1 MNEQEVRQIVVA
13 TANAYI
19 GIKEGSERHKEIIDC
34 YNSIKP
40 LPVGYKVTIR
50 DHWCAAF
57 VSAMFWISYHNLL
70 IFPYECSCERMRL
83 SSTKLGIWVEDD
95 GYMPNIG
102 DVIVY
107 DWQDTGKGDNNGYP
121 DHVGI
126 VDETYEAAFRV
137 IEGNIHD
144 SVGHRYLS
152 KDDRYIRGFITPNYS
167 VLADSDTGEETLSEA
182 QKWFR
187 DTFSII
193 VSRWDDRVA
202 LTYKELAEVLYI
214 LK

>member
-1 MNEQEVRQIVVA
+1 MTEQKARQIVVS
-13 TANAYI
+13 TADSYL
-19 GIKEGSERHKEIIDC
+19 GVLEKSDKHKEIINF

-40 LPVGYKVTIR
+40 LPVGYRVTIT

-57 VSAMFWISYHNLL
+57 VSAMFWLSYGDKLD
-70 IFPYECSCERMRL
+70 FPFECSCERMRL
-83 SSTKLGIWVEDD
+83 GASKRGIWVEDD
-95 GYMPNIG
+95 GYMPKVG
-102 DVIVY
+102 DVILY

-126 VDETYEAAFRV
+126 VDETYEHAFRV

-152 KDDRYIRGFITPNYS
+152 KDDKYIRGFITPNYS
-167 VLADSDTGEETLSEA
+167 VLCDSDTGEEPLSDA
-182 QKWFR
+182 QKWFQ
-187 DTFSII
+187 DTFKLNIYG
-193 VSRWDDRVA
+193 WDDRVA
-202 LTYKELAEVLYI
+202 LTYRELADVLYV